1 MGWSGV
7 GKKTEDE
14 LRTPRQRTNNCTGT
28 LCRRRRHCEMVVSRD
43 YKKLNCRTETVRR
56 AMLRFIEYFAESLKV
71 IETGTS

>member
-1 MGWSGV
+1 
-7 GKKTEDE
+7 
-14 LRTPRQRTNNCTGT
+14 
-28 LCRRRRHCEMVVSRD
+28 MVVSRD